1 MQEKIREVANRIR
14 ELRESLE
21 VSPEE
26 MADHL
31 KVTIGTYI
39 EYERGEA
46 DIPASVLF
54 GIAHRLNVDMAVLLT
69 GEEPHMKYFTVTRKD
84 KGVAVERRTQ
94 YRYQNLAANFIH
106 KKAEPFLVTVEP
118 KSPGKEA
125 EMNAHPGQ
133 EFDYVIQGV
142 LKIYIHGNELI
153 LREGDSIYLDSGCP
167 HAMEAM
173 ENTPARFLAVIF

>member
-1 MQEKIREVANRIR
+1 MQEKIREVAARIR
-14 ELRESLE
+14 ELRENLG
-21 VSPEE
+21 VSMED

-31 KVTIGTYI
+31 KVSADTYA
-39 EYERGEA
+39 EYEKGET
-46 DIPASVLF
+46 DIPASILF

-94 YRYQNLAANFIH
+94 YKYQSLAANFIH

-118 KSPGKEA
+118 KSPGKTT
-125 EMNAHPGQ
+125 EMNTHPGQ

-142 LKIYIHGNELI
+142 LKVFIHGNELI
-153 LREGDSIYLDSGCP
+153 LREGDSIYFDSGCP

-173 ENTPARFLAVIF
+173 ENAPAKFLAVIF